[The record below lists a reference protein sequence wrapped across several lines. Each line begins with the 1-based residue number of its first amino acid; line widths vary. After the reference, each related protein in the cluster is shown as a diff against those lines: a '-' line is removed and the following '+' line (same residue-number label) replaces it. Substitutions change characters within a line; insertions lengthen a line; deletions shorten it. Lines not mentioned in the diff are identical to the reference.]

1 MAIHKLFMDDFEEVD
16 YQLIA
21 IHTALE
27 NYRMAFF
34 INQQLPILLSKNKE
48 DIQIETENQ
57 FTTFSHFDY
66 DDEKKGIFWSLIENK
81 KEIPIAQKRN
91 SSNLFAE
98 KEAFTNTFYF
108 LPELKKVAYLL
119 KIEGEENQIKT
130 DLIIQKL
137 KTIDQVTTVYS
148 VEKSQI
154 KSKNNLIF

>member
-27 NYRMAFF
+27 NYRIAFF
-34 INQQLPILLSKNKE
+34 INQQLPILLSKKKE
-48 DIQIETENQ
+48 DILIENEVQ
-57 FTTFSHFDY
+57 SVAFSYFEY
-66 DDEKKGIFWSLIENK
+66 EDEVKGIQWLLIQNK
-81 KEIPIAQKRN
+81 KEITITQGIYLT
-91 SSNLFAE
+91 NLFSE
-98 KEAFTNTFYF
+98 KEGFTNTFYF
-108 LPELKKVAYLL
+108 LPELKKAAYFL
-119 KIEGEENQIKT
+119 KIEGEKNQIKT

-137 KTIDQVTTVYS
+137 KTIDQVSTVYA